1 MRLPEF
7 IRKARIVGRVFN
19 VKQLLAA
26 VDANPKTAKSAYT
39 IGMLTAPMHL
49 APAKSSGA
57 VNVCPYAGA
66 CEMLCLDEAGNPLY
80 ASAKKKARK
89 ARTLFYKN
97 ARAAMLQVLIHEI
110 AAHIVL
116 ARRVG
121 LGCAV
126 RLNAT
131 SDILWERFAVTIDSE
146 TAEYLSARI
155 GEPFKA
161 GEYANLMELFP
172 RVSFYD
178 YSKVPP
184 KHRADRLPANYSLT
198 YSYDPEN
205 DPADMRDAIAR
216 GWNVAV
222 PVQVKRGQPLP
233 ESFTVNGLTLPAI
246 DGDLHDY
253 RPADPRGVFVLLR
266 FKRIT
271 GEKAKSLGAAAAS
284 GEGFALPIAA

>member
-1 MRLPEF
+1 MF
-7 IRKARIVGRVFN
+7 
-19 VKQLLAA
+19 
-26 VDANPKTAKSAYT
+26 
-39 IGMLTAPMHL
+39 
-49 APAKSSGA
+49 
-57 VNVCPYAGA
+57 
-66 CEMLCLDEAGNPLY
+66 CLDEAGNPLF
-80 ASAKKKARK
+80 ASGKKKARK

-97 ARAAMLQVLIHEI
+97 ARAAMLQVLVYEI
-110 AAHIVL
+110 AAHIAL
-116 ARRVG
+116 AKRVG

-131 SDILWERFAVTIDSE
+131 SDILWERFALTIDSE
-146 TAEYLSARI
+146 TAAYISART
-155 GEPFKA
+155 GEQFQA
-161 GEYANLMELFP
+161 GEYGNLMLLFP

-178 YSKVPP
+178 YSKIPP
-184 KHRADRLPANYSLT
+184 KHRASRLPANYSLT
-198 YSYDPEN
+198 YSYDPQN

-233 ESFTVNGLTLPAI
+233 STFTVNGLTLPAI

-271 GEKAKSLGAAAAS
+271 GEKAKSLGSAAAS
-284 GEGFALPIAA
+284 GEGFALPVAA